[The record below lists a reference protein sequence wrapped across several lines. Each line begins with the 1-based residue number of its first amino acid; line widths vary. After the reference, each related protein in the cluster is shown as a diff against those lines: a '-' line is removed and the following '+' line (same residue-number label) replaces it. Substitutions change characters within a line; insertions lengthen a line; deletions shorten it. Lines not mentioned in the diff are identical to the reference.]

1 MRLLSIELTNFR
13 QFKKE
18 KVEFATDKNKN
29 VTLVMGDN
37 GSGKTSLAQAFFWC
51 LYGKS
56 TFQDKIL
63 LNRFVA
69 NNMTPDQNEKV
80 FVRVRL
86 EHEGQQYCIV
96 REQEYTKQYNDS
108 LKPKNA
114 ILNISKRDED
124 GNNKWLGAGKTDIVK
139 NIELA
144 NTVNDIMPEDLS
156 KYFFFDGE
164 KIETLSKEISSG
176 KKSSNFVEAVNCL
189 TGLKATRNALEHLHP
204 TKKSSVIGKFNDE
217 YISGS
222 DGKIAQLTKEINDAT
237 TSLTNAEKRIN
248 EIDDEINKNSE
259 YIDSLKGEMNTYEDA
274 RDLQK
279 TKTMQE
285 RLRGEHIWKRYEALS
300 NIYEIINRDDIFER
314 FICEEPTKR
323 ALEILSQC
331 DVSGKDIPK
340 LHGDTIKYLLKRNK
354 CICDTSLTENLEARE
369 ALEKLIK
376 YLPPESISTTIGNF
390 VKSNKNKYLERTTI
404 VKDIEMNY
412 GNMLA
417 LEGKIDECSANID
430 KINKKLNGKDVNK
443 KVNELNGLINQA
455 NIAITKLRKE
465 KDNLNQSLGRYDT
478 VRKQKEEERSQLAKK
493 SSQNTRIELCKKYAI
508 ELYNIFEKRYDKKE
522 KQTKA
527 SLQTYI
533 NENFKKFFN
542 GNISLQ
548 IDENYAVKVSV
559 NDKFNSL
566 ETSTA
571 QGIAVIFAFLAA
583 IIRIAKENN
592 SNENNSAGKESE
604 TYPVV
609 MDAPLSTLDNQRI
622 KIVCETLPQIA
633 DQVIIFI
640 KDTDGKIAEQYLG
653 DTVGKRLTFNK
664 INDYITE
671 IN

>member
-1 MRLLSIELTNFR
+1 MRLLSIELANFR
-13 QFKKE
+13 QFQNE
-18 KVEFATDKNKN
+18 KVEFATDKNQN
-29 VTLVMGDN
+29 VTLIMGDN

-51 LYGKS
+51 LYGKN

-69 NNMTPDQNEKV
+69 NNMTPDQSETV
-80 FVRVRL
+80 CARVRL

-96 REQEYTKQYNDS
+96 RKQEYTKQYNDS

-114 ILNISKRDED
+114 ILNISKRDKD
-124 GNNKWLGAGKTDIVK
+124 GNNKWLGSGKTDTVK
-139 NIELA
+139 NMELI
-144 NTVNDIMPEDLS
+144 NTINDIMPEDLS

-204 TKKSSVIGKFNDE
+204 TKKSSVIGKLNDE

-222 DGKIAQLTKEINDAT
+222 DGKIAQLTKDIDDIT
-237 TSLTNAEKRIN
+237 TSLTENEKRIY
-248 EIDDEINKNSE
+248 EIDDEINENSE
-259 YIDSLKGEMNTYEDA
+259 YIVALKSEINTYADA
-274 RDLQK
+274 RELQR
-279 TKTMQE
+279 TKTRQE
-285 RLRGEHIWKRYEALS
+285 QLRGEHIWKRYEALS
-300 NIYEIINRDDIFER
+300 NIYEILNRDNILER
-314 FICEEPTKR
+314 FVCEEPTKR

-354 CICDTSLTENLEARE
+354 CICDTSLAENLKARE
-369 ALEKLIK
+369 ALENLIK
-376 YLPPESISTTIGNF
+376 YLPPESISTSIGNF
-390 VKSNKNKYLERTTI
+390 IKNNKNKYLDKLTMLKEIENNYKNILTLDEKIDDCSTTI
-404 VKDIEMNY
+404 
-412 GNMLA
+412 
-417 LEGKIDECSANID
+417 DE
-430 KINKKLNGKDVNK
+430 INKKLNGKDVNK
-443 KVNELNGLINQA
+443 KVNELNRLISQSD
-455 NIAITKLRKE
+455 IAITKLRKE
-465 KDNLNQSLGRYDT
+465 KDNINQNLGRDGA
-478 VRKQKEEERSQLAKK
+478 VRKQKEEERSQLATK

-508 ELYNIFEKRYDKKE
+508 ELYNIFAKRYEEKE

-527 SLQTYI
+527 SLQKYI

-592 SNENNSAGKESE
+592 STDNNSGVQEAE

-640 KDTDGKIAEQYLG
+640 KDTDGKIAERYLG
-653 DTVGKRLTFNK
+653 GTIGKRLTFNK
-664 INDYITE
+664 VNDYITE
-671 IN
+671 IK